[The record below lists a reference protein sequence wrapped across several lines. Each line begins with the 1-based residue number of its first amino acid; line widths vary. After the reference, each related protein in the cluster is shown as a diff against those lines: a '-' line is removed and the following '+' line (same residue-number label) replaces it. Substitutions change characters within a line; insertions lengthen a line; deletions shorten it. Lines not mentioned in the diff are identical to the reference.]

1 MQPER
6 DTHLNG
12 TRMSASWQKAN
23 LSNWNNRAALHIRDA
38 TGFYNVDGF
47 LAGEDKLHAVE
58 ASEIGDVAGKRLL
71 HLQCHF
77 GLDTLSL
84 ARRGAVVT
92 GLDFSPV
99 AVEGARELARKANL
113 PAAFVEADVYDA
125 RTAVDGTFD
134 MVFSTWGT
142 ICWLPDVKRW
152 AKVVADMLAPG
163 GTFYFLDSHPS
174 AQVLEERD
182 GRLEPTYG
190 WRTPSEKPDAF
201 EEATSYTGDAHEKAV
216 TLYNWI
222 HPLSDIIGGLLE
234 AGLRLEFLHEHE
246 VLPYRLFPFMVPAGP
261 GLFRLP
267 DGSVPIPLSFSLRAS
282 KGI

>member
-1 MQPER
+1 MAAP
-6 DTHLNG
+6 
-12 TRMSASWQKAN
+12 WQQAN
-23 LSNWNNRAALHIRDA
+23 LSNWNNRAAMHIRDA

-47 LAGEDKLHAVE
+47 LAGEDKLYSIE
-58 ASEIGDVAGKRLL
+58 ASEIGDVKGKRLL

-84 ARRGAVVT
+84 ARRGAIVT
-92 GLDFSPV
+92 GLDFSRV
-99 AVEGARELARKANL
+99 AVEGARELAQKASL
-113 PAAFVEADVYDA
+113 PATFVEADVYDA
-125 RTAVDGTFD
+125 RQVIDGHFD

-174 AQVLEERD
+174 AQVLEQRD

-190 WRTPSEKPDAF
+190 WRTPMDKPDAF
-201 EEATSYTGDAHEKAV
+201 EASQSYTGDAHKEAV
-216 TLYNWI
+216 KDYNWL
-222 HPLSDIIGGLLE
+222 HPLSDVIGGLID

-246 VLPYRLFPFMVPAGP
+246 VLPYKLFPMMVPAGQ

-267 DGSVPIPLSFSLRAS
+267 DGSVPVPLSFSLKAA
-282 KGI
+282 KA